1 MQEEENHKL
10 CNIDKKVI
18 IKMSNLYIRKS
29 IYEEN
34 STTYVKKGI
43 GGKKL
48 VKFYTKLMIKERGET
63 NEGKLKLRQD

>member
-1 MQEEENHKL
+1 MQEEVNHKL

-34 STTYVKKGI
+34 STTYVKKGRK
-43 GGKKL
+43 GKKL